1 MPEYSYR
8 CGDCGK
14 SFTKTMAMKE
24 HDTAKVTC
32 PKCSS
37 RNIRQKVTLFNAK
50 TSKKS

>member
-8 CGDCGK
+8 CENCGK
-14 SFTKTMAMKE
+14 SFTKIMGMKE
-24 HDTAKVTC
+24 HETTKVTC

-37 RNIRQKVTLFNAK
+37 RKVHQKITVFNAK